1 MRRSSRMPA
10 VRRARA
16 TSGGVLHVVERE
28 QVVQRA
34 LRPVRGDGDLRPTT
48 IPATA
53 QCVDTR

>member
-1 MRRSSRMPA
+1 MPA